1 MMDETA
7 AEGVE
12 EMGPSERDQ
21 RSRKHI
27 FAVNGASEFL
37 EAVRLLFEGESY
49 NVTTTNF
56 VPRTFEQIAALEP
69 DLIVIDLAVSVRS
82 GWDLLERLHADA
94 QTNRIPV
101 VVVSTDRRILDQ
113 ARAAPLRYGGDRF
126 IAKPFDIDDLLD
138 AVRALIGTA

>member
-1 MMDETA
+1 MGGTTTHRA
-7 AEGVE
+7 GAGGASE
-12 EMGPSERDQ
+12 ERQ
-21 RSRKHI
+21 RGRKHV
-27 FAVNGASEFL
+27 FAVDGSSEFL
-37 EAVRLLFEGESY
+37 EAVRLLFESERY

-69 DLIVIDLAVSVRS
+69 DLLVVDLAVSARS
-82 GWDLLERLHADA
+82 GWELLERLHADA

-101 VVVSTDRRILDQ
+101 IVVSTDGSYLEE

-126 IAKPFDIDDLLD
+126 VAKPFDIDGMLD